1 MLEFISEC
9 WRQYSNLTLEFML
22 LLRTVLLTGLL
33 GSIFIW
39 VIVLLVRLTGT
50 LHLNIEKN
58 CKHFMQ
64 KIFIY
69 PFHLKVVQSSS
80 AYKSKTNL
88 GNENVEVNSAQPFTQ
103 ELSLSPST

>member
-1 MLEFISEC
+1 
-9 WRQYSNLTLEFML
+9 
-22 LLRTVLLTGLL
+22 
-33 GSIFIW
+33 
-39 VIVLLVRLTGT
+39 
-50 LHLNIEKN
+50 
-58 CKHFMQ
+58 MQ